1 MGLSTYRHQY
11 RHPDFAVAIYPGHL
25 WAGGNGYG
33 LNPNVLVTHQT
44 PPTFLVQAEDDNVD
58 GVHQSIAYYIALKGR
73 KGSRRDAFV
82 RERRA
87 RIWAAPHEASHQQL
101 AAAGGQMARYDRHDG
116 EMSAPSRAVDWAVTP
131 E

>member
-33 LNPNVLVTHQT
+33 LNPNVPVTHQT

-58 GVHQSIAYYIALKGR
+58 GVHQSIAYYIALKDAKVPVEMHLYASG
-73 KGSRRDAFV
+73 GHAFGLRRT
-82 RERRA
+82 RLPISNWPR
-87 RIWAAPHEASHQQL
+87 L
-101 AAAGGQMARYDRHDG
+101 
-116 EMSAPSRAVDWAVTP
+116 VDKWLDTIGMTGK
-131 E
+131 